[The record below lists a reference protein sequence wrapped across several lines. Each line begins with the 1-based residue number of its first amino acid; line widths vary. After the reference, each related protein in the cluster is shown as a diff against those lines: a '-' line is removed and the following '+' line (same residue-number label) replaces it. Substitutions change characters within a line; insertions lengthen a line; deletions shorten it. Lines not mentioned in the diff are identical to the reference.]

1 MHALEAGITT
11 LNLEPGTLNLP
22 LDPIAI
28 IHRYYPEGSGA
39 EKILIAHGR
48 QVADKAL
55 KVAQSLS
62 GKTIDPVFLEEA
74 ALLHDIGM
82 MHTDAPAI
90 DCHGPHPYVCHG
102 LLGKEMLEAQG
113 LPAHGRICERHVGA
127 GISQR
132 EILQRKLPLPPRDM
146 IPVTLAEEI
155 VCYADKFFSKNGS
168 GTEKSLP
175 AVRAA
180 LAPYGPEQLAR
191 FDGWVRRFEPHL
203 VTKRTASA
211 GSDHG

>member
-1 MHALEAGITT
+1 MASQDALNPEY
-11 LNLEPGTLNLP
+11 GTLNLSI
-22 LDPIAI
+22 DPMAI
-28 IHRYYPEGSGA
+28 IRRYYPKDSRAGDR
-39 EKILIAHGR
+39 LIAHGR
-48 QVADKAL
+48 QVARKAL
-55 KVAQSLS
+55 AVAESLS
-62 GKTIDPVFLEEA
+62 SGEAVDPVFLEEA

-82 MHTDAPAI
+82 MHTDAPSI

-102 LLGKEMLEAQG
+102 LLGKEMLEARG
-113 LPAHGRICERHVGA
+113 LSAHGRICERHVGA
-127 GISQR
+127 GISRR

-175 AVRAA
+175 SVRAA

-191 FDGWVRRFEPHL
+191 FDGWVERFEPHL
-203 VTKRTASA
+203 VTKRAAPA